1 MPSEENENIIKS
13 LKPTNCH
20 GYDEI
25 SVKIVKVNS
34 HLHSSPYIGN
44 KVSSTGVFLLI

>member
-1 MPSEENENIIKS
+1 MLSEESENIIKS
-13 LKPTNCH
+13 LKATNCH

-25 SVKIVKVNS
+25 SVKILKANS

-44 KVSSTGVFLLI
+44 KASLTGVFLLV